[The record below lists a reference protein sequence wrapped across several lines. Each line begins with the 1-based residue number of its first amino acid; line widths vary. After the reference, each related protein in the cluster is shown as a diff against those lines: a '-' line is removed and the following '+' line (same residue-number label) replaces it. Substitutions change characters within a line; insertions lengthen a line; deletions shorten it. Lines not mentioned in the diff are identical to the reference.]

1 MSREHSGP
9 LCSSSVFPQ
18 RTENFRTAVYTDPI
32 AVWVFLFR
40 RCCISERC
48 ISERT
53 VRVSLNL
60 DDAIVE
66 NRLVFNV

>member
-1 MSREHSGP
+1 MLREHSGP

-40 RCCISERC
+40 RCISERA
-48 ISERT
+48 